1 MLSPAQLK
9 SSLEAAVQYN
19 KDLNEE
25 AINFLAGRG
34 ISKEVADQYL
44 LGTIV
49 VPVAGHENYKGW
61 LSIPYMTVM
70 GHCVGFKFRR
80 LDEGKPKYGAPL
92 GQKGHL
98 YNVSD
103 IILTSEYIAVCEGEL
118 DTIVA
123 SAILGIPAVGV
134 PGVQAWK
141 SHFTRMFTGY
151 GRVYVIG
158 DNDLKDDGTNPG
170 AEFSRMVAQ
179 EIGNATIV
187 SLPAGMD
194 LNDLYLAKGIEETKR
209 TIGVPNV

>member
-1 MLSPAQLK
+1 MLSPVQLK
-9 SSLEAAVQYN
+9 SSLEAAIQYN
-19 KDLNEE
+19 KDLSAE
-25 AINFLAGRG
+25 AIKFLADRG

-49 VPVAGHENYKGW
+49 LPVAGHENYKGW
-61 LSIPYMTVM
+61 LSIPYLTVM

-103 IILTSEYIAVCEGEL
+103 IILSSEYIAVCEGEL
-118 DTIVA
+118 DTIIA
-123 SAILGIPAVGV
+123 SAILGVPAVGG

-141 SHFTRMFTGY
+141 AHFNRMFTGY

>member
-1 MLSPAQLK
+1 MLSPVQLK
-9 SSLEAAVQYN
+9 SSLEAAIQYN
-19 KDLNEE
+19 KDLSEE
-25 AINFLAGRG
+25 GIKFLADRG

-61 LSIPYMTVM
+61 LSIPYLTVM

-103 IILTSEYIAVCEGEL
+103 IILSSEYIAVCEGEL
-118 DTIVA
+118 DTIIA
-123 SAILGIPAVGV
+123 SAILGVPAVGV

-141 SHFTRMFTGY
+141 AHFNRMFTGY

>member
-1 MLSPAQLK
+1 MLSPVQLK
-9 SSLEAAVQYN
+9 SSLEAAIQYN
-19 KDLNEE
+19 KDLSAE
-25 AINFLAGRG
+25 AINFLADRG

-44 LGTIV
+44 LGSIV
-49 VPVAGHENYKGW
+49 LPVAGHENYKGW

-80 LDEGKPKYGAPL
+80 LDEGKPRYGAPL

-103 IILTSEYIAVCEGEL
+103 IILSSEYIAICEGEL

-123 SAILGIPAVGV
+123 SAILGMPAVGV

-141 SHFTRMFTGY
+141 AHFNRMFTGY

>member
-1 MLSPAQLK
+1 MLSPVQLK
-9 SSLEAAVQYN
+9 SSLEAAIQYN
-19 KDLNEE
+19 KDLSAE
-25 AINFLAGRG
+25 AIKFLADRG

-49 VPVAGHENYKGW
+49 LPVTGHENYKGW
-61 LSIPYMTVM
+61 LSIPYLTVM

-103 IILTSEYIAVCEGEL
+103 IILSSEYIAICEGEL
-118 DTIVA
+118 DTIIA
-123 SAILGIPAVGV
+123 SAILGMPAVGV

-141 SHFTRMFTGY
+141 AHFNRMFTGY

>member
-1 MLSPAQLK
+1 MLSPVQLK
-9 SSLEAAVQYN
+9 SSLEAAIQYN
-19 KDLNEE
+19 KDLSAE
-25 AINFLAGRG
+25 AINFLADRG

-44 LGTIV
+44 LGSIV
-49 VPVAGHENYKGW
+49 LPVAGHENYKGW
-61 LSIPYMTVM
+61 LSIPYLTVM

-103 IILTSEYIAVCEGEL
+103 IILSSEYIAICEGEL
-118 DTIVA
+118 DTIIA
-123 SAILGIPAVGV
+123 SAILGMPAVGV

-141 SHFTRMFTGY
+141 AHFNRMFTGY

>member
-1 MLSPAQLK
+1 MLSPVQLK
-9 SSLEAAVQYN
+9 SSLEAAIQYN
-19 KDLNEE
+19 KDLSVE
-25 AINFLAGRG
+25 AIKFLADRG

-44 LGTIV
+44 LGSIV
-49 VPVAGHENYKGW
+49 LPVAGHENYKGW

-103 IILTSEYIAVCEGEL
+103 IILSSEYIAVCEGEL
-118 DTIVA
+118 DTIIA
-123 SAILGIPAVGV
+123 SAILGMPAVGV

-141 SHFTRMFTGY
+141 AHFNRMFTGY

>member
-1 MLSPAQLK
+1 MLSPVQLK
-9 SSLEAAVQYN
+9 SSLEAAIQYN
-19 KDLNEE
+19 KDLSEE
-25 AINFLAGRG
+25 GIKFLADRG

-44 LGTIV
+44 LGTIIT
-49 VPVAGHENYKGW
+49 PVAGHENYKGW
-61 LSIPYMTVM
+61 LSIPYLTVM

-103 IILTSEYIAVCEGEL
+103 IILSSEYIAVCEGEL
-118 DTIVA
+118 DTIIA
-123 SAILGIPAVGV
+123 SAILGMPAVGV

-141 SHFTRMFTGY
+141 AHFNRMFTGY

>member
-1 MLSPAQLK
+1 MLSPVQLK
-9 SSLEAAVQYN
+9 SSLEAAIQYN
-19 KDLNEE
+19 KDLSAE
-25 AINFLAGRG
+25 AINFLADRG

-44 LGTIV
+44 LGSIV
-49 VPVAGHENYKGW
+49 LPVAGHENHKGW
-61 LSIPYMTVM
+61 LSIPYLTVM

-103 IILTSEYIAVCEGEL
+103 IILSSEYIAVCEGEL
-118 DTIVA
+118 DTIIA
-123 SAILGIPAVGV
+123 SAILGMPAVGV

-141 SHFTRMFTGY
+141 AHFNRMFTGY

>member
-1 MLSPAQLK
+1 MLSPVQLK
-9 SSLEAAVQYN
+9 SSLEAAIQYN
-19 KDLNEE
+19 KDLSAE
-25 AINFLAGRG
+25 AIKFLADRG

-44 LGTIV
+44 LGTIA

-61 LSIPYMTVM
+61 LSIPYLTVM

-103 IILTSEYIAVCEGEL
+103 IILSSEYIAVCEGEL
-118 DTIVA
+118 DTIIA
-123 SAILGIPAVGV
+123 SAILGVPAVGV

-141 SHFTRMFTGY
+141 AHFNRMFTGY

>member
-1 MLSPAQLK
+1 MLSPVQLK
-9 SSLEAAVQYN
+9 SSLEAAIQYN
-19 KDLNEE
+19 KDLSEE
-25 AINFLAGRG
+25 GLKFLEDRG
-34 ISKEVADQYL
+34 ISKEIADQYH

-49 VPVAGHENYKGW
+49 VPSAGHENYKGW

-103 IILTSEYIAVCEGEL
+103 IILSSEYIAICEGEL

-123 SAILGIPAVGV
+123 SAILKIPAVGV
-134 PGVQAWK
+134 PGVAAWK

-151 GRVYVIG
+151 GRIFVIG

-179 EIGNATIV
+179 EVGNATIV

>member
-1 MLSPAQLK
+1 MLSPVQLK
-9 SSLEAAVQYN
+9 SSLEAAIQYN
-19 KDLNEE
+19 KDLSEE
-25 AINFLAGRG
+25 AINFLADRG

-49 VPVAGHENYKGW
+49 LPVAGHENYKGW
-61 LSIPYMTVM
+61 LSIPYLTVM

-103 IILTSEYIAVCEGEL
+103 IILSSEYIAVCEGEL
-118 DTIVA
+118 DTIIA
-123 SAILGIPAVGV
+123 SAILGVPAVGV

-141 SHFTRMFTGY
+141 AHFNRMFTGY

>member
-1 MLSPAQLK
+1 MLSPVQLK
-9 SSLEAAVQYN
+9 SSLEAAIQYN
-19 KDLNEE
+19 KDLSAE
-25 AINFLAGRG
+25 AIKFLADRG

-49 VPVAGHENYKGW
+49 LPVAGHENYKGW
-61 LSIPYMTVM
+61 LSIPYLTVM

-103 IILTSEYIAVCEGEL
+103 IILSSEYIAVCEGEL
-118 DTIVA
+118 DTISA
-123 SAILGIPAVGV
+123 SAILGVPAVGV

-141 SHFTRMFTGY
+141 AHFNRMFTGY

>member
-1 MLSPAQLK
+1 MLSPVQLK
-9 SSLEAAVQYN
+9 SSLEAAIQYN
-19 KDLNEE
+19 KDLSAE
-25 AINFLAGRG
+25 AVNFLADRG

-44 LGTIV
+44 LGSIV
-49 VPVAGHENYKGW
+49 LPVAGHENYKGW
-61 LSIPYMTVM
+61 LSIPYLTVM

-103 IILTSEYIAVCEGEL
+103 IILSSEYIAVCEGEL
-118 DTIVA
+118 DTIIA
-123 SAILGIPAVGV
+123 SAILGMPAVGV

-141 SHFTRMFTGY
+141 AHFNRMFTGY

>member
-1 MLSPAQLK
+1 MLSPVQLK
-9 SSLEAAVQYN
+9 SSLEAAIQYN
-19 KDLNEE
+19 KDLSEE
-25 AINFLAGRG
+25 GIKFLADRG
-34 ISKEVADQYL
+34 ISKEIADQYL

-61 LSIPYMTVM
+61 LSIPYLTVM

-103 IILTSEYIAVCEGEL
+103 IILSSEYIAVCEGEL
-118 DTIVA
+118 DTIIA
-123 SAILGIPAVGV
+123 SAVLGIPAVGV
-134 PGVQAWK
+134 PGVAAWK

>member
-1 MLSPAQLK
+1 MLSPVQLK
-9 SSLEAAVQYN
+9 SSLEAAIQYN
-19 KDLNEE
+19 KDLSEE
-25 AINFLAGRG
+25 GIKFLADRG
-34 ISKEVADQYL
+34 ISKEIADQYL

-49 VPVAGHENYKGW
+49 LPVAGHENYKGW
-61 LSIPYMTVM
+61 LSIPYLTVM

-103 IILTSEYIAVCEGEL
+103 IILSSEYIAVCEGEL
-118 DTIVA
+118 DTIIA
-123 SAILGIPAVGV
+123 SAILGVPAVGV

-141 SHFTRMFTGY
+141 AHFNRMFTGY

>member
-61 LSIPYMTVM
+61 LSIPYLTVM

-194 LNDLYLAKGIEETKR
+194 LNDLCLAKGIEETKR

>member
-1 MLSPAQLK
+1 MLSPVQLK

-19 KDLNEE
+19 KDLSE
-25 AINFLAGRG
+25 AGVKFLADRG

-49 VPVAGHENYKGW
+49 LPVAGHENYKGW
-61 LSIPYMTVM
+61 LSIPYLTVM

-103 IILTSEYIAVCEGEL
+103 IILSSEYIAVCEGEL
-118 DTIVA
+118 DTIIA
-123 SAILGIPAVGV
+123 SAILGMPAVGV

-141 SHFTRMFTGY
+141 AHFNRMFTGY

>member
-1 MLSPAQLK
+1 LK

>member
-1 MLSPAQLK
+1 MLSPVQLK
-9 SSLEAAVQYN
+9 SSLEAAIQYN
-19 KDLNEE
+19 KDLSEE
-25 AINFLAGRG
+25 GIKFLADRG

-49 VPVAGHENYKGW
+49 LPVAGHENYKGW

-103 IILTSEYIAVCEGEL
+103 IILSSEYIAVCEGEL
-118 DTIVA
+118 DTIIA

-141 SHFTRMFTGY
+141 AHFNRMFTGY

>member
-1 MLSPAQLK
+1 MLSPVQLK
-9 SSLEAAVQYN
+9 SSLEAAIQYN
-19 KDLNEE
+19 KDLSAE
-25 AINFLAGRG
+25 AINFLADRG

-44 LGTIV
+44 LGTIA

-61 LSIPYMTVM
+61 LSIPYLTVM

-103 IILTSEYIAVCEGEL
+103 IILSSEYIAVCEGEL
-118 DTIVA
+118 DTIIA
-123 SAILGIPAVGV
+123 SAILGMPAVGV

-141 SHFTRMFTGY
+141 AHFNRMFTGY

>member
-1 MLSPAQLK
+1 MLSPVQLK
-9 SSLEAAVQYN
+9 SSLEAAIQYN
-19 KDLNEE
+19 KDLSAE
-25 AINFLAGRG
+25 AVSFLADRG

-44 LGTIV
+44 LGSIV
-49 VPVAGHENYKGW
+49 LPVAGHENYKGW
-61 LSIPYMTVM
+61 LSIPYLTVM
-70 GHCVGFKFRR
+70 GHCVGLKFRR

-103 IILTSEYIAVCEGEL
+103 IILSSEYIAICEGEL
-118 DTIVA
+118 DTIIA
-123 SAILGIPAVGV
+123 SAILGMPAVGV

-141 SHFTRMFTGY
+141 AHFNRMFTGY

>member
-1 MLSPAQLK
+1 MLSPVQLK
-9 SSLEAAVQYN
+9 SSLEAAIQYN
-19 KDLNEE
+19 KDLSEE
-25 AINFLAGRG
+25 GIKFLADRG
-34 ISKEVADQYL
+34 ISKEIADQYL

-61 LSIPYMTVM
+61 LSIPYLTVM

-103 IILTSEYIAVCEGEL
+103 IILTSEYIAICEGEL

-123 SAILGIPAVGV
+123 SAVLGIPAVGV

-141 SHFTRMFTGY
+141 SHFNRMFTGY

>member
-80 LDEGKPKYGAPL
+80 LDEGKPRYGAPL

-103 IILTSEYIAVCEGEL
+103 IILTSEYIAICEGEL

>member
-1 MLSPAQLK
+1 MLSPVQLK
-9 SSLEAAVQYN
+9 SSLEAAIQYN
-19 KDLNEE
+19 KDLSAE
-25 AINFLAGRG
+25 AINFLADRG

-44 LGTIV
+44 LGSIV
-49 VPVAGHENYKGW
+49 LPVAGHENYKGW
-61 LSIPYMTVM
+61 LSIPYLTVM

-103 IILTSEYIAVCEGEL
+103 IILSSEYIAVCEGEL
-118 DTIVA
+118 DTIIA
-123 SAILGIPAVGV
+123 SAILGMPAVGV

-141 SHFTRMFTGY
+141 AHFNRMFTGY

>member
-1 MLSPAQLK
+1 MLSPVQLK
-9 SSLEAAVQYN
+9 SSLEAAIQYN
-19 KDLNEE
+19 KDLSEE
-25 AINFLAGRG
+25 GIKFLADRG

-44 LGTIV
+44 LGSIV
-49 VPVAGHENYKGW
+49 LPVAGHENYKGW
-61 LSIPYMTVM
+61 LSIPYLTVM

-103 IILTSEYIAVCEGEL
+103 IILSSEYIAICEGEL
-118 DTIVA
+118 DTIIA
-123 SAILGIPAVGV
+123 SAILGMPAVGV

-141 SHFTRMFTGY
+141 AHFNRMFTGY

>member
-1 MLSPAQLK
+1 MLSPVQLK

-19 KDLNEE
+19 KDLSE
-25 AINFLAGRG
+25 AGVKFLADRG

-61 LSIPYMTVM
+61 LSIPYLTVM

>member
-1 MLSPAQLK
+1 MQLK

-19 KDLNEE
+19 KDLSE
-25 AINFLAGRG
+25 AGVKFLADRG

-49 VPVAGHENYKGW
+49 LPVAGHENYKGW
-61 LSIPYMTVM
+61 LSIPYLTVM

-103 IILTSEYIAVCEGEL
+103 IILSSEYIAVCEGEL
-118 DTIVA
+118 DTIIA

-141 SHFTRMFTGY
+141 AHFNRMFTGY

>member
-1 MLSPAQLK
+1 MLSPVQLK
-9 SSLEAAVQYN
+9 SSLEAAIQYN
-19 KDLNEE
+19 KDLSEE
-25 AINFLAGRG
+25 GIKFLADRG
-34 ISKEVADQYL
+34 ISKEIADQYL

-61 LSIPYMTVM
+61 LSIPYLTVM

-103 IILTSEYIAVCEGEL
+103 IILTSEYIAICEGEL

-123 SAILGIPAVGV
+123 SAILGMPAVGV
-134 PGVQAWK
+134 PGVAAWK
-141 SHFTRMFTGY
+141 SHFNRMFTGY

>member
-1 MLSPAQLK
+1 LK

-61 LSIPYMTVM
+61 LSIPYLTVM

-80 LDEGKPKYGAPL
+80 LDEGKPRYGAPL

>member
-1 MLSPAQLK
+1 MLSPVQLK
-9 SSLEAAVQYN
+9 SSLEAAIQYN
-19 KDLNEE
+19 KDLSAE
-25 AINFLAGRG
+25 AINFLADRG

-44 LGTIV
+44 LGTIA

-61 LSIPYMTVM
+61 LSIPYLTVM

-103 IILTSEYIAVCEGEL
+103 IILSSEYIAVCEGEL
-118 DTIVA
+118 DTIIA
-123 SAILGIPAVGV
+123 SAILGVPAVGV

-141 SHFTRMFTGY
+141 AHFNRMFTGY

>member
-1 MLSPAQLK
+1 MLSPVQLK
-9 SSLEAAVQYN
+9 SSLEAAIQYN
-19 KDLNEE
+19 KDLSAE
-25 AINFLAGRG
+25 AINFLADRG

-80 LDEGKPKYGAPL
+80 LDEGKPRYGAPL

-103 IILTSEYIAVCEGEL
+103 IILSSEYIAICEGEL
-118 DTIVA
+118 DTIIA
-123 SAILGIPAVGV
+123 SAILGMPAVGV

-141 SHFTRMFTGY
+141 IHFNRMFTGY

>member
-1 MLSPAQLK
+1 MLSPVQLK
-9 SSLEAAVQYN
+9 SSLEAAIQYN
-19 KDLNEE
+19 KDLSAE
-25 AINFLAGRG
+25 AINFLADRG

-44 LGTIV
+44 LGSIV
-49 VPVAGHENYKGW
+49 LPVAGHENYKGW
-61 LSIPYMTVM
+61 LSIPYLTVM

-103 IILTSEYIAVCEGEL
+103 IILSSEYIAVCEGEL
-118 DTIVA
+118 DTIIA
-123 SAILGIPAVGV
+123 SAILGVPAVGV

-141 SHFTRMFTGY
+141 AHFNRMFTGY

>member
-1 MLSPAQLK
+1 MLSTVQLK
-9 SSLEAAVQYN
+9 SSLEAAMQYS

-25 AINFLAGRG
+25 AIKFLADRG
-34 ISKEVADQYL
+34 ISEEIARRYH
-44 LGTIV
+44 LGTIMQ
-49 VPVAGHENYKGW
+49 PFATHENYQGW
-61 LSIPYMTVM
+61 LSIPYLTAM

-80 LDEGKPKYGAPL
+80 LDEGKPRYGAPL
-92 GQKGHL
+92 GPKGHL

-103 IILTSEYIAVCEGEL
+103 IILTSEYIAICEGEL

-151 GRVYVIG
+151 GKVYIIG
-158 DNDLKDDGTNPG
+158 DNDLKEDGSNPG

-179 EIGNATIV
+179 EVINSTIV

>member
-1 MLSPAQLK
+1 MLSPVQLK
-9 SSLEAAVQYN
+9 SSLEAAIQYN
-19 KDLNEE
+19 KDLSAE
-25 AINFLAGRG
+25 AINFLADRG

-44 LGTIV
+44 LGTIA

-80 LDEGKPKYGAPL
+80 LDEGKPRYGAPL

-103 IILTSEYIAVCEGEL
+103 IILSSEYIAICEGEL
-118 DTIVA
+118 DTIIA
-123 SAILGIPAVGV
+123 SAILGMPAVGV

-141 SHFTRMFTGY
+141 AHFNRMFTGY

>member
-61 LSIPYMTVM
+61 LSIPYLTVM

-80 LDEGKPKYGAPL
+80 LDEGKPRYGAPL

-103 IILTSEYIAVCEGEL
+103 IILTSEYIAICEGEL